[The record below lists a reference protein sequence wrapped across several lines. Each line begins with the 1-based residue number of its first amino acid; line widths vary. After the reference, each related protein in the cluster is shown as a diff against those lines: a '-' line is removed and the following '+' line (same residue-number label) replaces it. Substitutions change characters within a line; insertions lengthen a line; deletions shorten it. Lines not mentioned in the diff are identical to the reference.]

1 MQARAVAAKAAARAA
16 IVYHRRPLSRDCRVP
31 TTILRLALPSPLRRL
46 FDYLPPAGCAI
57 AALQPGVRLRVPFG
71 RREVVGVLVELSDHS
86 EVPEAKLKPALELLD
101 RQPLLPVALFRLC
114 LWAAQYYQH
123 SLGDTFSWAL
133 PALLR
138 QGEAAEARQ
147 ERFWQLAEGA
157 RADDPRLARAPR
169 QREALKT
176 IAQHPHGVP
185 HSLLGKLQ
193 LNRDSLELLLDK
205 RLLRIDSRRRS
216 QSRSHS
222 GSWLLQSELALNSE
236 QRAAFEAIRAG
247 LGGFQAFLLAGVTG
261 SGKTEV
267 YLQLIH
273 QVLAAG
279 KQALVLIPEI
289 NLGPQTLARFE
300 QRFNARIALLHSSV
314 NDRERLDAWLAAR
327 DGEADIVIGTRSALF
342 TPLKNPGL
350 IIIDEEHD
358 ASYKQQEGL
367 RYHARDLAL
376 LRARQENLPIVLGSA
391 TPSLES
397 LHNAHA
403 GRYALLKLTRRAGGA
418 QPPRFLRLDVKSR
431 PLDSGIS
438 GPLQQAIAQT
448 LAAGQQVL
456 VFLNRRGFAPTL
468 LCHDCG
474 WLSQCPRCDARMTLH
489 QRHHE
494 LRCHHC
500 GHVERPPSNC
510 PQCAKVDLRPV
521 GAGTERAEERLGILF
536 PDYPVLRID
545 RDSTARKGA
554 MEQLFGTINRGEPC
568 LLVGTQMLAKGH
580 HFPRVTLV
588 AILDADGGLFSADF
602 RASERMAQ
610 LIVQVAG
617 RAGRAEEPGRVIIQT
632 HLADHPLLVQLTE
645 QGYFA
650 FAEQA
655 LSERRAAGLPPFSH
669 LALLRAEAHR
679 PGQAE
684 EFLEQACSLAER
696 LLDELQLSGIELL
709 GPVPAPMER
718 RAGRYRAQL
727 LLQGNSRAPLHRLMS
742 AWLVQLEQLP
752 GGRAVRWSLDVDPI
766 DLF

>member
-46 FDYLPPAGCAI
+46 FDYLPPAGCAT

-86 EVPEAKLKPALELLD
+86 EVPEGKLKPALELLD
-101 RQPLLPVALFRLC
+101 RQPLLPAALFRLC

-133 PALLR
+133 PVLLR
-138 QGEAAEARQ
+138 QGEPAEARQ
-147 ERFWQLAEGA
+147 ERFWLLAEGA

-193 LNRDSLELLLDK
+193 LNRDSLELLLEK
-205 RLLRIDSRRRS
+205 RLLCIENRRLS
-216 QSRSHS
+216 QPRSHS

-403 GRYALLKLTRRAGGA
+403 GRYALLKLTHRAGGA

-602 RASERMAQ
+602 RASEHMAQ

-684 EFLEQACSLAER
+684 EFLDQACGLAER
-696 LLDELQLSGIELL
+696 LLDELQLGGIELL

>member
-222 GSWLLQSELALNSE
+222 GSWLQQSELALNSE

>member
-1 MQARAVAAKAAARAA
+1 MQARAIATRAAARAA
-16 IVYHRRPLSRDCRVP
+16 IVYHRRPPSRDCRVP

-46 FDYLPPAGCAI
+46 FDYLPPAGCAT

-71 RREVVGVLVELSDHS
+71 RREVVGVLVELADHS

-101 RQPLLPVALFRLC
+101 RQPLLPAALFRLC

-133 PALLR
+133 PVLLR
-138 QGEAAEARQ
+138 QGEPAEARQ
-147 ERFWQLAEGA
+147 ERFWLLAEGA

-193 LNRDSLELLLDK
+193 LNRDSLELLLEK
-205 RLLRIDSRRRS
+205 RLLRIDSRRLS
-216 QSRSHS
+216 QPRGHS

-376 LRARQENLPIVLGSA
+376 LRAREENLPIVLGSA

-588 AILDADGGLFSADF
+588 AVLDADGGLFSADF

-684 EFLEQACSLAER
+684 EFLDQACGLAER
-696 LLDELQLSGIELL
+696 LLDELQLGGIELL

>member
-397 LHNAHA
+397 LHNAHT